1 MLKLSEQ
8 NHRLNTVQIESD
20 EKINRLEEKCK
31 ILSRENQDLKNDKSS
46 LETTARQK
54 QDLTLTIEKL
64 RFELQNEQNR
74 AKDAEKK
81 CSILEK
87 RLDVQAKAECEAAA
101 LQAESQFEL
110 KKKIE
115 HLEIE
120 NKNLKFEEPKLNNK
134 ALIESTVDLEFV
146 SITKQNK
153 DEISFLK
160 SQIASLK
167 NQMNDSIDETLQN
180 SFAQVTNEFE
190 SFIRNCLYKDCRL
203 TSISNSALPYRW
215 HSLSTLKSTS
225 SMNETDLDCTNRTDL
240 VDDFKNRL
248 VEIENRLDS
257 LPETA

>member
-8 NHRLNTVQIESD
+8 NHRLNTVQIESED
-20 EKINRLEEKCK
+20 KINRLEEKCK
-31 ILSRENQDLKNDKSS
+31 MLARENEILQTEKSS
-46 LETTARQK
+46 LETKTRQK
-54 QDLTLTIEKL
+54 QDLSLTIEKL
-64 RFELQNEQNR
+64 KLELQNEQSR
-74 AKDAEKK
+74 AIDAEKK

-120 NKNLKFEEPKLNNK
+120 NDRYKNLKIEEPKHSNNK

-160 SQIASLK
+160 SQIATLK

-180 SFAQVTNEFE
+180 SFAQVTNDFE
-190 SFIRNCLYKDCRL
+190 SFIRNC
-203 TSISNSALPYRW
+203 
-215 HSLSTLKSTS
+215 
-225 SMNETDLDCTNRTDL
+225 
-240 VDDFKNRL
+240 
-248 VEIENRLDS
+248 
-257 LPETA
+257 

>member
-20 EKINRLEEKCK
+20 DKINRLEEKCK
-31 ILSRENQDLKNDKSS
+31 VLSRENQDLHKEKSI
-46 LETTARQK
+46 LEMSARQK
-54 QDLTLTIEKL
+54 QDLALTIEKL
-64 RFELQNEQNR
+64 KFELQNEQNR

-115 HLEIE
+115 HLEME
-120 NKNLKFEEPKLNNK
+120 NKNFKNFQSVKNNFEEPKEPK
-134 ALIESTVDLEFV
+134 ALIESTVDLQFV
-146 SITKQNK
+146 SMTKQNK

-167 NQMNDSIDETLQN
+167 NQMNESIDETLQN
-180 SFAQVTNEFE
+180 SFVQVTNEFE
-190 SFIRNCLYKDCRL
+190 SFIRKCFNDFFAVKWP
-203 TSISNSALPYRW
+203 TNSNIAVKERSR
-215 HSLSTLKSTS
+215 
-225 SMNETDLDCTNRTDL
+225 D
-240 VDDFKNRL
+240 
-248 VEIENRLDS
+248 
-257 LPETA
+257 

>member
-1 MLKLSEQ
+1 MSQITNLKNFIDPFVFSNEAKNSEQMLKLSEQ

-20 EKINRLEEKCK
+20 DKINRLEEKCK
-31 ILSRENQDLKNDKSS
+31 ILARENEILQTEKSS
-46 LETTARQK
+46 LETKTRQK
-54 QDLTLTIEKL
+54 QDLALTIEKL
-64 RFELQNEQNR
+64 KLELQNEQSR
-74 AKDAEKK
+74 AIDAEKK

-120 NKNLKFEEPKLNNK
+120 NKNLKIEEPKSNNK

-160 SQIASLK
+160 SQIATLK
-167 NQMNDSIDETLQN
+167 SQMNDSIDETLQN
-180 SFAQVTNEFE
+180 SFAQVTNDFE
-190 SFIRNCLYKDCRL
+190 SFIRNR
-203 TSISNSALPYRW
+203 
-215 HSLSTLKSTS
+215 
-225 SMNETDLDCTNRTDL
+225 
-240 VDDFKNRL
+240 
-248 VEIENRLDS
+248 
-257 LPETA
+257 